1 MKKILALL
9 AGLSMAIS
17 FTACGGSGGTS
28 NSSTV
33 PETTAQEST
42 PETQPTE
49 TAADTTS
56 NTEIEAEASTEET
69 KTSGSNVLAVYYS
82 ATGNTAEV
90 ASYIASATGGDLF
103 ELEPVEPYSSADLDW
118 TDDDSRVSREYADA
132 SLRDVPLV
140 ADTVDNWAQY
150 DTVLIGYPIWWGIAA
165 WPVDSFVE
173 ANDFT
178 DKIVIPFCTSASSR
192 LGESGQLLAD
202 LAGTGDWQEGQRFPS
217 GVSESE
223 VQDWVN
229 GLNLS

>member
-56 NTEIEAEASTEET
+56 NPEIEAEASTEET
-69 KTSGSNVLAVYYS
+69 ETSGSNVLVVYYS

-140 ADTVDNWAQY
+140 ADR
-150 DTVLIGYPIWWGIAA
+150 
-165 WPVDSFVE
+165 
-173 ANDFT
+173 
-178 DKIVIPFCTSASSR
+178 CTPWTQAR
-192 LGESGQLLAD
+192 DITTRRHLG
-202 LAGTGDWQEGQRFPS
+202 WRRCC
-217 GVSESE
+217 
-223 VQDWVN
+223 
-229 GLNLS
+229 